1 MPYTDFSKKKSSI
14 SINTENTLIAMLLKY
29 FILHKTINI
38 KDLAIGILKALSFI
52 NSLLIIV
59 YP

>member
-1 MPYTDFSKKKSSI
+1 
-14 SINTENTLIAMLLKY
+14 MLLKY

>member
-1 MPYTDFSKKKSSI
+1 
-14 SINTENTLIAMLLKY
+14 MLLKY

-38 KDLAIGILKALSFI
+38 KDLAIGTLKALSFI

-59 YP
+59 YPQRLIIIYFLSQKTVHTERTDQ